1 MTIHDF
7 VVASNPDNKPC
18 GEAISLQMDR
28 RYAADLIRRLSL
40 TLMDPAMTT
49 VHLTCYGK
57 KTRRD

>member
-18 GEAISLQMDR
+18 GEAIALQMDR
-28 RYAADLIRRLSL
+28 RYAADIVRRLSL
-40 TLMDPAMTT
+40 ALMDPAMTT